1 MHIQGDK
8 IINPLCL
15 LHGVGDALGQLRS
28 QCLHIGGKGDVGQL
42 LGGVKIRLHRVGLHF
57 QRGSVVCSAAVAVL
71 CPKAAVLGKVCL
83 PVCGAL
89 GCSFRRNISGLGG
102 KAVQRDIALCRA
114 GSGQRQ
120 PYLDVHGVSAL
131 SLCGSKGMGKHL
143 VRHADAGAQ
152 GNVCADCTGAHHLVV
167 LGLKTIPT
175 ALRDGCVQLAG
186 SKVGMG
192 SHQRFGGAVDI
203 ALLPFHKTPVHLTG
217 SIQCGELLG
226 GKVPQGGLQ
235 LVQQLLGG
243 EGVVLRQTAQNLP
256 VRQQTLPPCVHTVR
270 SGVYRQR
277 ALRVQ
282 GLVLAGSPVLGQTG
296 VDAGNGGIVVACL
309 LQAADVVRQLH
320 IQVCKTSI
328 LIHHALLLFIY
339 GQAAVCC
346 SQKATASVS
355 QPSASVLS
363 PTPMQWGADSNTFT
377 T

>member
-1 MHIQGDK
+1 MHVQGDK
-8 IINPLCL
+8 IVNALCL
-15 LHGVGDALGQLRS
+15 LHRVGDTLGQLRS

-42 LGGVKIRLHRVGLHF
+42 LGSVKIRLHGVGVQF
-57 QRGSVVCSAAVAVL
+57 QRGSVVRGAAVAVL
-71 CPKAAVLGKVCL
+71 CPKTAILGKVCL
-83 PVCGAL
+83 PVRGTL

-131 SLCGSKGMGKHL
+131 GLCGGKSTGKGL

-152 GNVCADCTGAHHLVV
+152 GDVCTDCAGAHHLVV
-167 LGLKTIPT
+167 LGLKTVPA
-175 ALRDGCVQLAG
+175 ALRDGRVQLTG
-186 SKVGMG
+186 GKVGMG

-203 ALLPFHKTPVHLTG
+203 ALLPFHKAPVHLPG
-217 SIQCGELLG
+217 SVQRGELLG

-235 LVQQLLGG
+235 LVQQLVGG
-243 EGVVLRQTAQNLP
+243 ESVVPRQTAQNLP
-256 VRQQTLPPCVHTVR
+256 VRQQPLPPRIHAVGG
-270 SGVYRQR
+270 GVYRQC

-282 GLVLAGSPVLGQTG
+282 GLVLAGSPVLGQTSIN
-296 VDAGNGGIVVACL
+296 ARNGGIVVARL
-309 LQAADVVRQLH
+309 LQAADVIRQFH
-320 IQVCKTSI
+320 VQICKTNI